1 MIIFKRHQFA
11 MRNILLF
18 LLLAAL
24 VASARAQT
32 INSSVTYTT
41 EQGLSENV
49 VYTLLQDKEGFIW
62 AGTHHGLNR
71 FDGYTW
77 KNFYHSNYDSL
88 SLPANVIYDI
98 EQDGEF
104 LWLSSTSGV
113 IRFST
118 KTFHSKLIPVPGNSN
133 LDGSFHMDRIDDS
146 LIAVSFLN
154 RVGLLNTHSGNI
166 SILKTGSKHNGIN
179 IGFNKFF
186 HFGSRLYFAV
196 ENGSTESLFQID
208 LASGSIRPVDQNVLF
223 PFKPIAPVLDYF
235 TDDLNHHWAFYSTIG
250 WRVYDH
256 TGRPDE
262 IKLADL
268 PTTISTSA
276 YIKHKEKVW
285 LASNAGIICYNMNSR
300 TFEITSNRDH
310 NILVNK
316 VYCMIMDRQQN
327 IWAGTFGGGLSKL
340 STLNFGTNYGYANQP
355 DILLGNMITGIR
367 KLRSGDMLIYDFTNY
382 EIRDAKFKKIE
393 SGSVSNDLK
402 QFIRLGL
409 DMDEKDA
416 RRLHQQLTQNAG
428 KDDLVF
434 TNAFKDSKGRIYHGS
449 KIIETNG
456 KTVLI
461 TRGNITKILDDRWG
475 NTWVTSASG
484 LYKILPD
491 NSLRGIAFPRITKIP
506 NFIFTDALITGDSI
520 LWLATQEGLIRM
532 QLPTMTYLR
541 FDVDDG
547 LPDNYVYQI
556 QCDQRGNIWLST
568 NKGLSCFDQNQ
579 KRFRNFGKR
588 YGLINSEYNSFSAV
602 KLNDTTLVFG
612 GTAGVDFINPESL
625 LSSSKQTPDI
635 LVTVVKIN
643 NRDTIPKKNMVVTH
657 EMNNWEFN
665 FTTNDFIFPQDIYFR
680 YRLLGAT
687 EDWIYSRG
695 NNKTVFSTLNP
706 GSYNFEIQSSYN
718 KNDWSQSANLPF
730 QITRPFWQSWLFL
743 LICTAIVASLVFWL
757 FKYRLQQKVNMLN
770 MRNRISR
777 DLHDDVGS
785 SLSGIRIFS
794 QMAEE
799 KIDTDPAL
807 TRSYLQKVQRY
818 CEAVL
823 GSMNDIVWTINP
835 DNDRFIKIYRKLH
848 SYAASVAEPYHVK
861 VNFSEA
867 GLLNDQKL
875 NMQDRKNLYLIAK
888 EAINNSIKY
897 SGCKNLNVEIRK
909 SRDRLVMVISDD
921 GKGFDPSTVV
931 NGNGLRN
938 ISERAEEMNAELNFN
953 TSANGTSVRV
963 SMRIP

>member
-1 MIIFKRHQFA
+1 

-49 VYTLLQDKEGFIW
+49 VYTLLQDKDGFIW

-88 SLPANVIYDI
+88 SLPANVIHDI
-98 EQDGEF
+98 EEDQDF
-104 LWLSSTSGV
+104 LWLSSISGV
-113 IRFST
+113 IRFS
-118 KTFHSKLIPVPGNSN
+118 KRTFHSVLIPVTGTETRK
-133 LDGSFHMDRIDDS
+133 GSFNMERVNDS
-146 LIAVSFLN
+146 LIAVSYIDKL
-154 RVGLLNTHSGNI
+154 GLLNTHTGKISFLITGNRNNDI
-166 SILKTGSKHNGIN
+166 SIGY
-179 IGFNKFF
+179 NKFF
-186 HFGSRLYFAV
+186 HVGSKTYIAAQT
-196 ENGSTESLFQID
+196 GSSVSIFRIEPETGSASL
-208 LASGSIRPVDQNVLF
+208 ADQNLIF
-223 PFKPIAPVLDYF
+223 PFKPVAPVVDYF
-235 TDDLNHHWAFYSTIG
+235 TDDLNHHWAFYSIIG

-276 YIKHKEKVW
+276 YIKHNEKVW

-300 TFEITSNRDH
+300 TYEITNNRDH
-310 NILVNK
+310 NLLVNK
-316 VYCMIMDRQQN
+316 VYSIIMDRQQN
-327 IWAGTFGGGLSKL
+327 IWAGTFGGGLTKL
-340 STLNFGTNYGYANQP
+340 STRNFGAYYGYSNQP

-367 KLRSGDMLIYDFTNY
+367 KLRSGNLLIYDFTNY
-382 EIRDAKFKKIE
+382 EIRDAKFNKIE
-393 SGSVSNDLK
+393 SGSVGNDIQ

-409 DMDEKDA
+409 DLDEKDA
-416 RRLHQQLTQNAG
+416 RQPWEQLARVLG
-428 KDDLVF
+428 KDEVTF
-434 TNAFKDSKGRIYHGS
+434 INTFKDSKGRIYHGS
-449 KIIETNG
+449 KIIDTDGTVHNLRG
-456 KTVLI
+456 TVTKTQ
-461 TRGNITKILDDRWG
+461 DDKWG
-475 NTWVTSASG
+475 NTWVTTSSG

-491 NSLRGIAFPRITKIP
+491 NSLRGIAFPRITKIAS
-506 NFIFTDALITGDSI
+506 FIFTDALITNDST
-520 LWLATQEGLIRM
+520 LWLATQEGLICFEI
-532 QLPTMTYLR
+532 PTMTYLR

-547 LPDNYVYQI
+547 LPDNYIYQI
-556 QCDQRGNIWLST
+556 LSDQRENIWLST
-568 NKGLSCFDQNQ
+568 NKGLSCYDRTQ
-579 KRFRNFGKR
+579 KKFRNFGKR
-588 YGLINSEYNSFSAV
+588 YGLINSEYNSYSAA

-612 GTAGVDFINPESL
+612 GTAGIDFINPESL

-635 LVTVVKIN
+635 LLTSVKIN
-643 NRDTIPKKNMVVTH
+643 NRDTLLKNDIVVNH
-657 EMNNWEFN
+657 KMNNWEFS
-665 FTTNDFIFPQDIYFR
+665 FTTNDFDFPQDIYFR

-687 EDWIYSRG
+687 EDWFYTRG
-695 NNKTVFSTLNP
+695 NNRTVFSTLNP
-706 GSYNFEIQSSYN
+706 GSYTFEIQTSYN
-718 KNDWSQSANLPF
+718 KSDWSPPALMSF
-730 QITRPFWQSWLFL
+730 KITRPFWQSWIFL
-743 LICTAIVASLVFWL
+743 LVCVALVASVVFWL

-794 QMAEE
+794 QMAEQ
-799 KIDTDPAL
+799 KIDTDPKL
-807 TRSYLQKVQRY
+807 TRSYLQKVQGY

-848 SYAASVAEPYHVK
+848 SYAASVAEPHQVK
-861 VNFSEA
+861 VTFSEA

-875 NMQDRKNLYLIAK
+875 NMEDRKNLYLIAK
-888 EAINNSIKY
+888 EAINNAIKY
-897 SGCKNLNVEIRK
+897 SGCKNLNVDIKK

-921 GKGFDPSTVV
+921 GTGFDPSTVV

-938 ISERAEEMNAELNFN
+938 MSERAEEMNAELNFN
-953 TSANGTSVRV
+953 TGSDGTTVRV